1 MQWLQGGARDDGK
14 PIQMMRG
21 RGCQFCHLTGY
32 AGRTG
37 VYEMLEMDAELTAAV
52 NKEDTAA
59 FSQLAVRNM
68 AGRSMRHHAAQLA
81 LAGRTTLAEAIRVSS
96 ELED

>member
-1 MQWLQGGARDDGK
+1 MCRFGRRW
-14 PIQMMRG
+14 MMRG

-37 VYEMLEMDAELTAAV
+37 VYEMLEMDAALTAAI
-52 NKEDTAA
+52 NREDTTE
-59 FSQLAVRNM
+59 FSTLALKHM
-68 AGRSMRHHAAQLA
+68 AGKSMRRHAGQLA
-81 LAGRTTLAEAIRVSS
+81 LAGRTTLAEAVRVSS

>member
-1 MQWLQGGARDDGK
+1 MHGSSRDDGK
-14 PIQMMRG
+14 PAQMMRG

-37 VYEMLEMDAELTAAV
+37 VYEMLEMDAALIAAV
-52 NKEDTAA
+52 NLEDTTEFAR
-59 FSQLAVRNM
+59 LAVKHM

-81 LAGRTTLAEAIRVSS
+81 LAGRTTVSEAIRVSS